1 MTTRQPKTEADV
13 LAETANLI
21 LDKYFHNQKNIC
33 TYDKIELA
41 RMLGLAEDNKKSDYA
56 LFHFIKALRYVVLGN
71 FNEAINSYEATL
83 RIPNSHAGI
92 LSNYATTLI
101 ILGELEQAKEML
113 IKCLNETDDGVSNLE
128 YFANIIELYL
138 LSTLDETLL
147 QHAGNMKDSTLD
159 KYSNILKLKTDIN
172 KIDISIQDYQEFTGV
187 LIKFI
192 FDKTRQIYQPRFSID
207 NGLDRQLNIEAFLNI
222 NPEEASYLNTEFRNQ
237 YLDYIFDNERHDL
250 LGKFVV
256 FFRQNKNRED
266 GTEKPKAFYL
276 GTNRELEA

>member
-1 MTTRQPKTEADV
+1 MTTRQPKTEADI

-21 LDKYFHNQKNIC
+21 LDRYFHNQKNIC
-33 TYDKIELA
+33 TYDKVELA
-41 RMLGLAEDNKKSDYA
+41 RMLRIAEANKKSDYA

-113 IKCLNETDDGVSNLE
+113 IKCLNKTDDAVSNSE

-147 QHAGNMKDSTLD
+147 QHAESIKASSLD
-159 KYSNILKLKTDIN
+159 KYSNILKLKADIT
-172 KIDISIQDYQEFTGV
+172 KIDISIQDYQEFTGI

-207 NGLDRQLNIEAFLNI
+207 DGLDRQLNIEAFLNI
-222 NPEEASYLNTEFRNQ
+222 NSDEALYLNTEFRNQ

-266 GTEKPKAFYL
+266 GTEKSKAFYL

>member
-1 MTTRQPKTEADV
+1 MTTRQPKTEAAI

-33 TYDKIELA
+33 TYDKVELT
-41 RMLGLAEDNKKSDYA
+41 RMLRLAEANKKSDYA

-113 IKCLNETDDGVSNLE
+113 IKCLNKTDDTVSNSE

-147 QHAGNMKDSTLD
+147 QHAGNIKGSSLD
-159 KYSNILKLKTDIN
+159 RYSNILKLKTDIT
-172 KIDISIQDYQEFTGV
+172 KVDISIQDYQEFTGI

-207 NGLDRQLNIEAFLNI
+207 DGLDRQLNIEAFLNI
-222 NPEEASYLNTEFRNQ
+222 NSDEALYLNTEFRNQ